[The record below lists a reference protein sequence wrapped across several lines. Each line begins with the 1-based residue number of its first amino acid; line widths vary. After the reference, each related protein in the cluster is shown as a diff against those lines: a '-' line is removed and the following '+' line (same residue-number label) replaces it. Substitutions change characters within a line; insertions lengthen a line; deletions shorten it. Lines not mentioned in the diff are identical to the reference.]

1 MSGNDS
7 GESDEGMTRT
17 GQPTEESAET
27 VEQGRSSADGRSLQ
41 GRFWV
46 NTLIGSMIGFVVGTV
61 LFGVFVPIY
70 FLGIIA
76 GSFLAGLF
84 HRSGAG
90 RGALIGGVSGF
101 LATIPFVILLVAA
114 FVVGL
119 GGVLASGPLPPE
131 LAREGSTILAGTGV
145 IGVLIIGIAL
155 VANII
160 FGVIGGVVGGAV
172 AGK

>member
-7 GESDEGMTRT
+7 SESDEGMTRT
-17 GQPTEESAET
+17 DQQNGETAET
-27 VEQGRSSADGRSLQ
+27 VEQGRSSVDGRSLQ

-46 NTLIGSMIGFVVGTV
+46 NTLIGSMIGFVVGAV

-70 FLGIIA
+70 FVGIIG

-101 LATIPFVILLVAA
+101 LATIPFVILLVAV

-119 GGVLASGPLPPE
+119 GGVLASGPSLPD
-131 LAREGSTILAGTGV
+131 LTRGGSTILAGTGV
-145 IGVLIIGIAL
+145 IGVLVVGVAL
-155 VANII
+155 VANVI

>member
-1 MSGNDS
+1 MSENDS
-7 GESDEGMTRT
+7 GESDERTTRT
-17 GQPTEESAET
+17 GQQNGETAET

-46 NTLIGSMIGFVVGTV
+46 NTLIGSMIGFVVGAV

-70 FLGIIA
+70 FVGIIA

-145 IGVLIIGIAL
+145 IGVLVVGVAL
-155 VANII
+155 VANVI